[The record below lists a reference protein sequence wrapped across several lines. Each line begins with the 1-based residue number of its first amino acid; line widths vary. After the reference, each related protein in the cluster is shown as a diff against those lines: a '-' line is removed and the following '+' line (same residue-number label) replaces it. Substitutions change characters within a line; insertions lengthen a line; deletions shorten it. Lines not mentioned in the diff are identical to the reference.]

1 MRHRKQQAS
10 SLIKQLLVVTC
21 CIWLFVHLEPI
32 TPEIYWIRIICAV
45 IAAANGFTLALSFLE
60 LLRNL
65 LLRWYALKPT
75 QNYGSAQWAKEKELK
90 RAKLFKTNGLFLG
103 VSANSGRPLFFD
115 GETHGLTLSPA
126 GGGKTTCFVIPA
138 LLHAR
143 DISMIV
149 PDLKGTLAC
158 VTKYARE
165 KKHKQKIYCVN
176 PAKLYE
182 DQLGKPARYNPLQI
196 LIDSWQQGNHED
208 LITDAQAIALQLL
221 QEPQYGGENTFFR
234 NGGRMIIVF
243 CIIYLIT
250 RDDDKPAN
258 LSDVLKLLRNEPLLK
273 EALLIASC
281 SDLIKGDLADIAN
294 DLLAKIDQNDKR
306 QWESFREGAVQA
318 LSAFSSSGWLAEST
332 SDCDF
337 RFADLKKKKITVY
350 LIADPTRM
358 KVYAPWLG
366 LLGWCALTELTRCQS
381 KKQVLFLFDEAAN
394 FRIEGLISK
403 LTELRGYGCR
413 VWFALQS
420 LDAFAK
426 TYGRDDLQTLL
437 EQCECQQFFGIQSHK
452 TAEFIS
458 RTLGNMTVKTDNYNL
473 GHMIYDPVNFNIGE
487 HARPLL
493 TPDEVRQFPD
503 QILLLKGQAPI
514 HAIKRSYHEVSP
526 WKRWA
531 RIDPMYGKKF
541 KSKTKLTLRY

>member
-1 MRHRKQQAS
+1 MRHRKQHAS

-21 CIWLFVHLEPI
+21 CIWLFVHLEPV

-45 IAAANGFTLALSFLE
+45 IAAANSFQLTLAFLE

-65 LLRWYALKPT
+65 LLRWYALRPT

-90 RAKLFKTNGLFLG
+90 RAKLLKTNGLFLG

-115 GETHGLTLSPA
+115 GETHGFTLSPA

-138 LLHAR
+138 LLHER
-143 DISMIV
+143 DMSMIV

-176 PAKLYE
+176 PARLYE
-182 DQLGKPARYNPLQI
+182 DQLGTPARYNPLQI

-221 QEPQYGGENTFFR
+221 QEPQHGGENTFFR
-234 NGGRMIIVF
+234 NGGRMIIV
-243 CIIYLIT
+243 
-250 RDDDKPAN
+250 
-258 LSDVLKLLRNEPLLK
+258 LLN

-281 SDLIKGDLADIAN
+281 SDFIKGDLADIAN
-294 DLLAKIDQNDKR
+294 DLLAKTDQSDKR

-473 GHMIYDPVNFNIGE
+473 GHMIF
-487 HARPLL
+487 
-493 TPDEVRQFPD
+493 
-503 QILLLKGQAPI
+503 
-514 HAIKRSYHEVSP
+514 
-526 WKRWA
+526 
-531 RIDPMYGKKF
+531 
-541 KSKTKLTLRY
+541 